1 MISFSILIHKW
12 SGLFTAVFL
21 IVAGVTGS
29 LLAFENELEALVNPA
44 QYVVQPRL
52 DDRGQPAAM
61 LDPFE
66 LHAWAERALPGY
78 QVFGMPLLR
87 QPDRSVKVNLDRR
100 NATVPDADQAFLDPY
115 DGRLIGIRKWGASPF
130 DSTTII
136 GFLYRV
142 HYALALPEPWGK
154 IFFGVVALVW
164 TMNCLV
170 GMVATFPR
178 TGPFLPRWLPAWMI
192 KHNAST
198 YRLHFDIH
206 RASGLWLWGVMFLFA
221 WSSVMLNLRGE
232 VYTPVMSTFLE
243 FKKQPERPPKTTDK
257 PMLDWSQA
265 YDIAVAAMDE
275 VARAQGFTV
284 NFPSHLFYNRRLDAF
299 IYFANTSRDVTQE
312 RGQTGVVID
321 ARSGIFLATRI
332 PTGEYG
338 ETPSAAGCS
347 RCIWRR
353 SSGCPIASSLQSSA
367 SRLLSAPTPDC
378 MSGGKNGRLGGQG
391 KREFAGPHRAVNPD
405 NTSKDAQACAIDL
418 VVRQA
423 YYGVYS

>member
-29 LLAFENELEALVNPA
+29 LLAFEDELEALVNPA

-100 NATVPDADQAFLDPY
+100 NASVPDADQAFLDPY
-115 DGRLIGIRKWGASPF
+115 DGRLIGIRKWGASLF
-130 DSTTII
+130 DSTTVI

-178 TGPFLPRWLPAWMI
+178 TGPFLPRWLPAWLI
-192 KHNAST
+192 KPNAST

-206 RASGLWLWGVMFLFA
+206 RASGLWLWG
-221 WSSVMLNLRGE
+221 
-232 VYTPVMSTFLE
+232 
-243 FKKQPERPPKTTDK
+243 
-257 PMLDWSQA
+257 
-265 YDIAVAAMDE
+265 
-275 VARAQGFTV
+275 
-284 NFPSHLFYNRRLDAF
+284 
-299 IYFANTSRDVTQE
+299 
-312 RGQTGVVID
+312 
-321 ARSGIFLATRI
+321 
-332 PTGEYG
+332 
-338 ETPSAAGCS
+338 
-347 RCIWRR
+347 
-353 SSGCPIASSLQSSA
+353 
-367 SRLLSAPTPDC
+367 
-378 MSGGKNGRLGGQG
+378 
-391 KREFAGPHRAVNPD
+391 
-405 NTSKDAQACAIDL
+405 
-418 VVRQA
+418 
-423 YYGVYS
+423 